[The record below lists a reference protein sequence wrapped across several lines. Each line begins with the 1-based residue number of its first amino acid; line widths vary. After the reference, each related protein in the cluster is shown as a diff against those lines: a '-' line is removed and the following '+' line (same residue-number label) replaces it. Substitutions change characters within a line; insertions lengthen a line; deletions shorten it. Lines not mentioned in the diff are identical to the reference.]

1 MLKRIAPIAKAV
13 TGTVIAGLGSLAVA
27 VTDGVVTPEE
37 WIGTAVVTLTAS
49 YAIWRI
55 PNAEEPAE
63 NTDDAWQ

>member
-27 VTDGVVTPEE
+27 VTDGVITPEE
-37 WIGTAVVTLTAS
+37 WIGAAVVTLTAS

-55 PNAEEPAE
+55 PNTEEPTE
-63 NTDDAWQ
+63 NSDTAWE